1 MPVPVLESVQ
11 RAYLYQQKHQLE
23 RSEAAYLPPARAS
36 VRRLHIPVEELRDHT
51 PTRDADAGAGAASP
65 PPTRASARASAE
77 APSVPAAPGELE
89 MGPPSAAAAAVDVPE
104 HRQVGRGR
112 FDAAVGKTPVEGY
125 CGGGKWGKTSLA
137 LLSTSGAAAAA
148 TATAPP
154 LVNLSLDRELL
165 SDFFLKTGM
174 SVSSFLVVVAVGV
187 RKSVAL
193 LPDTPTPP
201 NRNQSTSNLR
211 PSEGA
216 VCVRRRIS
224 CGGSG
229 SSVLWQC
236 RPDCLDALFV
246 PAMPCWLGVR
256 LSACPVRRSDHEY
269 LFAMPCPWPLMS
281 AAVDYFKILGTT
293 L

>member
-1 MPVPVLESVQ
+1 M
-11 RAYLYQQKHQLE
+11 
-23 RSEAAYLPPARAS
+23 
-36 VRRLHIPVEELRDHT
+36 
-51 PTRDADAGAGAASP
+51 
-65 PPTRASARASAE
+65 
-77 APSVPAAPGELE
+77 PAAPGELE
-89 MGPPSAAAAAVDVPE
+89 RGPPSAAAAAVDVPE

-137 LLSTSGAAAAA
+137 LLSTSGAAAA
-148 TATAPP
+148 ATAPP

-216 VCVRRRIS
+216 VCVRRRIPWQRVFNS
-224 CGGSG
+224 VGIDRQCLDDDDDALAWCASVCLSG
-229 SSVLWQC
+229 STV
-236 RPDCLDALFV
+236 
-246 PAMPCWLGVR
+246 
-256 LSACPVRRSDHEY
+256 
-269 LFAMPCPWPLMS
+269 
-281 AAVDYFKILGTT
+281 
-293 L
+293 